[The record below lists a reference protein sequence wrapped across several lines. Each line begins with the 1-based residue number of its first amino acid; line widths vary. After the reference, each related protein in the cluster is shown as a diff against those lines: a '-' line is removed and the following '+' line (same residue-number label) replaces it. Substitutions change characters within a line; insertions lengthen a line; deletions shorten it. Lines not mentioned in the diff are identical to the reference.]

1 MMMAVSFVYCWY
13 YIMVL
18 VWVLVYFVNSFL
30 AELPWGKCGQ
40 SWNSEHCI
48 TGFLDKSEAIDV
60 CNGTAGCLDN
70 ITAGVVANT
79 TNTTRDLSYTATKE
93 FWQ

>member
-30 AELPWGKCGQ
+30 GELPWGKCGQ
-40 SWNSEHCI
+40 SWNSEYCI
-48 TGFLDKSEAIDV
+48 TGFSDRSELT
-60 CNGTAGCLDN
+60 CNGTSECFENATHVIVGNASDE
-70 ITAGVVANT
+70 V
-79 TNTTRDLSYTATKE
+79 RDLRYTASKE